1 MARTRGQFIALWDW
15 KTGVHMMGGTSYK
28 WATESLQGE
37 QASRTTTPPR
47 TAPRAPP
54 KGQKNTNEQ
63 RQRMYLQRQGGKVQG
78 STGSVDSDAVVEA
91 EATEEYLYE

>member
-37 QASRTTTPPR
+37 QASRTTTPPGR
-47 TAPRAPP
+47 PPGRPPRAKKIRTSSASGCTYSVKAEKCKAP
-54 KGQKNTNEQ
+54 QAQ
-63 RQRMYLQRQGGKVQG
+63 
-78 STGSVDSDAVVEA
+78 STV
-91 EATEEYLYE
+91 TQ